1 MTAGNNGASPENDD
15 PFGYLYRSE
24 GGEGG
29 AEANTGAA
37 PRAGGYGYPGTA
49 PQPGVPRTS
58 YNQVKRVGERQ
69 YGQQAQQPQQGYGA
83 SGYDQSSPNPHYA
96 APETLPGGTPREHGA
111 GGGRASARASSRG
124 PNNKGMLIG
133 AIAVVGAVIIGIG
146 VAMAS
151 SANDGDGRK
160 SGKDDARAAAADSGN
175 DGQDEGS
182 GRQDRRDKP
191 FATAKKDAVGLRLD
205 GGATAA
211 RDVPN
216 ATSGSGAYVGGMQQ
230 PGAAASW
237 SVDVPKKGLYTLFIG
252 YGVPGQDANATLVV
266 NGKPRTEPLPLKNYA
281 NAKPG
286 EWDKGWTRTFAWI
299 ELNEGTNAI
308 QLACAQGNQ
317 CNFNLDWVRLKSGQ
331 VKK

>member
-24 GGEGG
+24 GGDGG

-69 YGQQAQQPQQGYGA
+69 YGQQAQQPQGYGG
-83 SGYDQSSPNPHYA
+83 SGYDRTSPNPHYA
-96 APETLPGGTPREHGA
+96 APETLPGGAPSEGVNP
-111 GGGRASARASSRG
+111 GGRAAVRQASRG
-124 PNNKGMLIG
+124 PNNKGLLIG
-133 AIAVVGAVIIGIG
+133 AIAVVGAVVIGIG

-151 SANDGDGRK
+151 NGNDDGREP
-160 SGKDDARAAAADSGN
+160 GKDDAAAAVADSG
-175 DGQDEGS
+175 DGGRDQEGS
-182 GRQDRRDKP
+182 RERKRPDKP
-191 FATAKKDAVGLRLD
+191 FATGKKDAVGLRLD
-205 GGATAA
+205 GGATPA

-230 PGAAASW
+230 PGATASW
-237 SVDVPKKGLYTLFIG
+237 SVDVPKKGLYTLFVG

-308 QLACAQGNQ
+308 QVSCAQGNQ